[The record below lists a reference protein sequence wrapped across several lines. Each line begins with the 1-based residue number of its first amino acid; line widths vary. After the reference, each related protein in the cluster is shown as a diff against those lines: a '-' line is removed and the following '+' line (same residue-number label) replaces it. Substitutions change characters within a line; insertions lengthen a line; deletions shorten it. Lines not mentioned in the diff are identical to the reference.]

1 MAITGGPGITTN
13 NLDFVLDVSNPKNYF
28 DDDLFVEY
36 LIAGGGGGGSGWGDG
51 VGGGAGG
58 VLLGSTTL
66 ARGSHTIVVGAGGAR
81 GTTSSSSRGT
91 NGSDSSLNSFIAYGG
106 GGGGSKVDNDGLPGG
121 CGGGGYGDNVAPN
134 GVGGSGVIGQG
145 YRGGDG
151 IEYYRGGSGGGA
163 GGPGIDGTTSDV
175 AGLSKA
181 NGGIGRLSYITGSG
195 TYYGGGGAAGGCC
208 SRGTGT
214 GGLGGGGNAGDT
226 NIDGSDGSVNTGGGG
241 GGGGSY
247 FNRATFG
254 GNGGSGIVI
263 IRYAGSQK
271 ATGGNTIYTQDGY
284 TVHIFT
290 SSGTFTVNN
299 VATGSLSTS
308 IFDLVNI
315 VANDSAPSYSS
326 GILQFDGSNDHILL
340 NSNYN
345 FNNTLTFDIAFKF
358 NAFNNNNAVIF
369 ELGDSS
375 NFLQVFRSTS
385 AQNNIVTAYNKLTPT
400 NFSAP
405 FWFSPIVDTY
415 YFLTIITTSSSL
427 SLYLNGS
434 SIGENG
440 YLFNI
445 IYGNRT
451 NKLVLG
457 SRGNLDPATFFNGE
471 IAYYRIYNGA
481 LSAKQISQNYNAFKS
496 RYS

>member
-1 MAITGGPGITTN
+1 MGIVGGPGIITN

-28 DDDLFVEY
+28 EDDLFVEY
-36 LIAGGGGGGSGWGDG
+36 LVAGGGGGGSGWGDG

-58 VLLGSTTL
+58 VLLGSITL

-81 GTTSSSSRGT
+81 GTNSSSSRGT
-91 NGSDSSLNSFIAYGG
+91 TGSDSSLNSFIAYGG

-145 YRGGDG
+145 YKGGDG
-151 IEYYRGGSGGGA
+151 INYYRGGSGGGA
-163 GGPGIDGTTSDV
+163 GGAGIDGSTSDA
-175 AGLSKA
+175 AGLSRA
-181 NGGIGRLSYITGSG
+181 DGGIGKLSYITGSG

-208 SRGTGT
+208 DRGTGI
-214 GGLGGGGNAGDT
+214 GGLGGGGNAGNQ
-226 NIDGSDGSVNTGGGG
+226 NIDGTDGTVNTGGGG

-247 FNRATFG
+247 FNRATYG

-271 ATGGNTIYTQDGY
+271 ATGGNTVYTQDGY

-290 SSGTFTVNN
+290 SSGTFAVNN

-326 GILQFDGSNDHILL
+326 GILQFDGSNDYILL
-340 NSNYN
+340 NHNLNFSNPV
-345 FNNTLTFDIAFKF
+345 TVDVAVKFDSFTSGSPRICE
-358 NAFNNNNAVIF
+358 IY
-369 ELGDSS
+369 DSS
-375 NFLQVFRSTS
+375 VSLQVFRDSTTGKIATTNDGTGDIWS
-385 AQNNIVTAYNKLTPT
+385 TLSTNI
-400 NFSAP
+400 
-405 FWFSPIVDTY
+405 Y
-415 YFLTIITTSSSL
+415 YFITVVFTSSDIK
-427 SLYLNGS
+427 LYINGAEQTS
-434 SIGENG
+434 SG
-440 YLFNI
+440 NI
-445 IYGNRT
+445 SSSSGNRL
-451 NKLVLG
+451 NKISLG
-457 SRGNLDPATFFNGE
+457 ARSDLDPVTFLDGE
-471 IAYYRIYNGA
+471 IGYFRVYNTQ
-481 LSAKQISQNYNAFKS
+481 LSATQIRQNYNAFRS